1 MLTKAREIQ
10 EIAERYLQRGSEVL
24 YTDAAEWTETQQQLA
39 RGIVSLLSQEGATP
53 NEEGERLLAILMGY
67 TIAVRNGRNIR
78 TALEQAERVLPL
90 ITDRVLQCRLA
101 VFCYGECFDEV
112 LGADIKRMIGEIK
125 ASGLQKEVE
134 SLEESLLLMK
144 N

>member
-1 MLTKAREIQ
+1 MLKIQ

-24 YTDAAEWTETQQQLA
+24 YTDAMEWTETQQQLA
-39 RGIVSLLSQEGATP
+39 QGIASLLSQEGGTP

-67 TIAVRNGRNIR
+67 TIAVRNGRNIH

-112 LGADIKRMIGEIK
+112 LGADIKRMIDEIK
-125 ASGLQKEVE
+125 VSGLQKEAE
-134 SLEESLLLMK
+134 SLEESLLSYEL
-144 N
+144 

>member
-1 MLTKAREIQ
+1 MLIKAREIQ

-24 YTDAAEWTETQQQLA
+24 YTDAVEWTETQQHLA
-39 RGIVSLLSQEGATP
+39 RGIASLLSQEGGTP

-67 TIAVRNGRNIR
+67 TIAVRNRRNIR
-78 TALEQAERVLPL
+78 TALEQAERVL
-90 ITDRVLQCRLA
+90 QCRLV
-101 VFCYGECFDEV
+101 VFCYGECFDEE
-112 LGADIKRMIGEIK
+112 LGADIKRMIDELRE
-125 ASGLQKEVE
+125 SGFTKEAE

>member
-24 YTDAAEWTETQQQLA
+24 YTDAAEWTEMQQQLA
-39 RGIVSLLSQEGATP
+39 GGIASLLSQEGGTP
-53 NEEGERLLAILMGY
+53 NEEGEWLLAILMGY

-90 ITDRVLQCRLA
+90 ITNRVLQCRLA
-101 VFCYGECFDEV
+101 VFCYGECFDEE
-112 LGADIKRMIGEIK
+112 LGTDIKRMIDELRV
-125 ASGLQKEVE
+125 SGFTKEAE